1 MTRRSRHEHD
11 RDRASIRRV
20 LVLSCM
26 LAWSSAISPG
36 CAHESTSPGQTT
48 SQAAR
53 GPRLDLGIR
62 LTDGRWLELL
72 DLRGTPVLVF
82 VFATFDAVSQAS
94 LKSLRP
100 FVPQHPDLVVVGVA
114 AQPRAEQLVDAWAYA
129 LDPPFVVGADPYGR
143 VENGESSLGKIE
155 TVPTYILYDADGREV
170 DRRTGLLSEGD
181 LDRLVEPVM
190 GDSN

>member
-1 MTRRSRHEHD
+1 
-11 RDRASIRRV
+11 V
-20 LVLSCM
+20 LGCCFAV
-26 LAWSSAISPG
+26 SPG
-36 CAHESTSPGQTT
+36 CAHESTSPGKTT

-62 LTDGRWLELL
+62 LTDGRWLELI

-82 VFATFDAVSQAS
+82 VFDAVSQAS

-100 FVPQHPDLVVVGVA
+100 FVPQHPDLIVVGVA

-129 LDPPFVVGADPYGR
+129 LDPPFVVGADPYGH

-155 TVPTYILYDADGREV
+155 TVPTFILYDADGREI

-181 LDRLVEPVM
+181 LDRLVAPVM